1 MYIIFFKK
9 TMPLFQILESSREL
23 WIITKACMVKF
34 TWVNHVDESSVD
46 LSENIVSCTGRG
58 IEFNCIESSFI
69 SNADNVFS
77 MLCHVVLV
85 LYQYILEQCLL
96 KSRYYS
102 TIVESLQTKDKKT
115 CDPLKAQL
123 KNKDRFFIAKG
134 FYSIKGRRVICI
146 IRCRNCIKITCGS
159 RFITGA

>member
-1 MYIIFFKK
+1 
-9 TMPLFQILESSREL
+9 MPLFQILEKSREL
-23 WIITKACMVKF
+23 WIITKPCMVKF

-46 LSENIVSCTGRG
+46 LSENIVSFTGRG
-58 IEFNCIESSFI
+58 IELNCISLALLVTQIMFSACFVMSRSFYI
-69 SNADNVFS
+69 SIYWNSVCWS
-77 MLCHVVLV
+77 QGTIQPLLSLCK
-85 LYQYILEQCLL
+85 Q
-96 KSRYYS
+96 K
-102 TIVESLQTKDKKT
+102 TKRLR
-115 CDPLKAQL
+115 DPLKAQL